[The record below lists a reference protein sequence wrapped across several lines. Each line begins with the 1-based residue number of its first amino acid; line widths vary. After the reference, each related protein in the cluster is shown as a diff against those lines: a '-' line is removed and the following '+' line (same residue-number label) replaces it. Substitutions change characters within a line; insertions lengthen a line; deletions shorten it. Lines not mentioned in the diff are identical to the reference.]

1 MLSETGPFPYN
12 SRMRWIAMAVLA
24 AGTAAAAAAP
34 QQQTTFRSGV
44 DLVAVDVSAVDKTGK
59 PVDDLK
65 ASDFELKVDGKPR
78 RLSTAEFI
86 NLRRTDDGVDPE
98 RAKFSTNQGLK
109 QGRLILLVIDEGNIH
124 KGNGR
129 NVLQAAMKFID
140 GLNQS
145 DRISVEFVPGTGPL
159 VGFTANHSLVKELL
173 ANGVGKMVE
182 AEVTKKVGVLESF
195 RLAREGTSGQLFL
208 EIMDRECLGGRTA
221 GGNPDQ
227 CRNDLI
233 SQSRLL
239 YQTSRAQAAN
249 SLLSLRTIIQRLAVS
264 STTPKT
270 LVLMTEGIAIDRDA
284 NDLSWVAPLSSLAQ
298 VNVVALQI
306 DGSFTDASMGRQS
319 PTHYADMDFYKDGL
333 DKLTGEARGVVLPVA
348 VNATSAFARL
358 DLELSGYYLLSFEPD
373 LVDRDGK
380 AHDISVKVTR
390 PGVTVRSRPQF
401 AVAPPAGEKTTDER
415 LVDALKNP
423 LPVPDVGLKITTFT
437 FRDDETKKLKVLV
450 STEIDRSL
458 NPGGD
463 FSLGYIVTDARG
475 ALVGSQFEKAL
486 AVPSKDDQG
495 RPQRYTGA
503 FVVDPGVYSVKVA
516 VVDPKG
522 RTGSIERTFNA
533 KLANAGQLRLGELML
548 AEIVGRTAR
557 PSIDGRINA
566 DALMAYAEIY
576 SDTPAALQNAIVSI
590 EIGKT
595 ENDTA
600 VERAALK
607 FSDRKFDGKRAAEG
621 SVPIAMLPAGDYIA
635 RAVATLDGKVVGQVT
650 RPFTVTHADAAAPAP
665 GPAPASSIGA
675 LPGERITFTSKI
687 EDFNRDAVLTSR
699 VVSFFVDRMNIV
711 GQPQLPAGLAPSI
724 AAAKAARFVE
734 LQQTLATAPAH
745 PATMFL
751 AGIAKMSQGDLAAA
765 EANLRDT
772 LKASPEFFPAAFYLG
787 ASYAA
792 TGRDAE
798 AVSIWQT
805 ALITDAGAPF
815 VYTLLGDAMLRL
827 RRTTD
832 AIGLLREAAILWPDV
847 DDVTM
852 RFGTALAQGGQAADA
867 LKVLEPYLQTHA
879 ADQDRL
885 MLAMRLLYEAKAGNR
900 PIDSVEND
908 RAKFNRYFEA
918 YARTNGPQLELAR
931 QWKAII
937 DK

>member
-1 MLSETGPFPYN
+1 ML
-12 SRMRWIAMAVLA
+12 IAGFAAATAVL
-24 AGTAAAAAAP
+24 AAAP
-34 QQQTTFRSGV
+34 QQQQTFRSGV

-59 PVDDLK
+59 PIDDLK
-65 ASDFELKVDGKPR
+65 PSDFVLKVDGKPR

-86 NLRRTDDGVDPE
+86 NLRRTNDGVDPE

-109 QGRLILLVIDEGNIH
+109 QGRLILIVIDEGNIH

-129 NVLQAAMKFID
+129 NVLQAANKFID
-140 GLNQS
+140 GLNSS
-145 DRISVEFVPGTGPL
+145 DRVSVEFVPGTGPL
-159 VGFTANHSLVKELL
+159 VGFSANHALVKELL

-182 AEVTKKVGVLESF
+182 AEFTRKIGLVEAF
-195 RLAREGTSGQLFL
+195 RFAREGQQSQMFL
-208 EIMDRECLGGRTA
+208 AIMDRECLGGARTA
-221 GGNPDQ
+221 TNNPEQ
-227 CRNDLI
+227 CRNDLV
-233 SQSRLL
+233 SQARLL
-239 YQTSRAQAAN
+239 YQTARAQAAN
-249 SLLSLRTIIQRLAVS
+249 SLLSLRAIIQRLAVS
-264 STTPKT
+264 SATPKT
-270 LVLMTEGIAIDRDA
+270 LVLMTEGIAIDPDA

-298 VNVVALQI
+298 INVVALQI
-306 DGSFTDASMGRQS
+306 DGSFTDASMSRQS
-319 PTHYADMDFYKDGL
+319 PTHQDDIDFYKQGL
-333 DKLTGEARGVVLPVA
+333 DKLTGEARGVVIPVA

-373 LVDRDGK
+373 LIDRDGK

-390 PGVTVRSRPQF
+390 PGVTVRARPQF
-401 AVAPPAGEKTTDER
+401 AVAPPTGDRTTDEQ

-423 LPVPDVGLKITTFT
+423 LSVSDVALKVTTFT

-450 STEIDRSL
+450 STEIDRSG
-458 NPGGD
+458 NPSGD
-463 FSLGYIVTDARG
+463 FALGYLVTDARG

-486 AVPSKDDQG
+486 AVPSKDDVG

-503 FVVDPGVYSVKVA
+503 FIVDPGIYNVKVA
-516 VVDPKG
+516 VVDPRG
-522 RTGSIERTFNA
+522 RAGSVDRTFNA
-533 KLANAGQLRLGELML
+533 KLATAGQLRLGELML
-548 AEIVGRTAR
+548 AEVVGRTAR

-566 DALMAYAEIY
+566 EALMAYAEVY
-576 SDTPAALQNAIVSI
+576 SDTPSALQDAIVSI

-595 ENDTA
+595 ENDTP

-635 RAVATLDGKVVGQVT
+635 RAVATVNGKVVGQVS
-650 RPFTVTHADAAAPAP
+650 RPFTVTHADASTPAP
-665 GPAPASSIGA
+665 GPAPATSIGA
-675 LPGERITFTSKI
+675 SAPGAPVERITFTSKI
-687 EDFNRDAVLTSR
+687 ESFDRDAVLTPR

-711 GQPQLPAGLAPSI
+711 GQPQLPAALAPAI

-734 LQQTLATAPAH
+734 LQEALATAPAH

-751 AGIAKMSQGDLAAA
+751 AGVAKMSQGDLTMA
-765 EANLRDT
+765 ETNLRDT
-772 LKASPEFFPAAFYLG
+772 LKTSPEFFPAAFYLG
-787 ASYAA
+787 ANYAA
-792 TGRDAE
+792 TGRDAD
-798 AVSIWQT
+798 AVAIWQT

-867 LKVLEPYLQTHA
+867 LKVLEPYLEKHA

-885 MLAMRLLYEAKAGNR
+885 MLAMRLLYEAKSASR

-908 RAKFNRYFEA
+908 RAKFNRYFAA
-918 YARTNGPQLELAR
+918 YAKTNGPQLELAR

-937 DK
+937 DR